1 MMYEKLDYIL
11 AVAEE
16 LNLTRAAKKLYI
28 SQPTLTL
35 YLNRLETE
43 LGVRLF
49 DRGRVPIRLT
59 EAGSYYIEKMKA
71 ISTAEQL
78 LKNDLRL
85 IADPEQTL
93 VIGIGQVRGHHWL
106 PRILPRFC
114 SLYPHVNIQVLQS
127 PEQQMAEGL
136 RSGEVDVAFGALPA
150 SVSDLHVVDIMYE
163 SLYFAAHKVFGLI
176 PEQERHLYSAEHP
189 CVIPPEALN
198 HLPFICPRVS
208 NGLYDSYEK
217 IIEQNHIHTSRII
230 SVSNLNTGFQL
241 TMAGLGV
248 QLLSG
253 SILQMN
259 EAQLEQN
266 HQLDFCILE
275 HMPATRKCTAV
286 YAPDNIKKDL
296 IETVIEI
303 VRTDLLPQCQF
314 VTVTEP

>member
-1 MMYEKLDYIL
+1 MMYEKLDYVL

-49 DRGRVPIRLT
+49 DRSRVPIILT
-59 EAGSYYIEKMKA
+59 EAGSYYIEKMKS
-71 ISTAEQL
+71 IYNAEQM
-78 LKNDLRL
+78 LKNDIRL

-106 PRILPRFC
+106 PKILPKFC
-114 SLYPHVNIQVLQS
+114 ELYPDVNIQIMQS
-127 PEQQMAEGL
+127 TEQQMASAL
-136 RSGEVDVAFGALPA
+136 HSGEIDVAFGVLPA
-150 SVSDLHVVDIMYE
+150 SVLDLTVVDLMYE
-163 SLYFAAHKVFGLI
+163 QLYFMAHKKFHLI
-176 PEQERHLYSAEHP
+176 PDQEREHFSAEQP
-189 CVIPPEALN
+189 YLIQPESLN

-217 IIEQNHIHTSRII
+217 IMVQNQIRPSRTI

-241 TMAGLGV
+241 ARKGLGV

-259 EAQLEQN
+259 EVQLAGSNE
-266 HQLDFCILE
+266 LDFCILE
-275 HMPATRKCTAV
+275 HMAPTRKCTAA
-286 YAPDNIKKDL
+286 YAPGNIKKEL
-296 IETVIEI
+296 IESVIHI
-303 VRTDLLPQCQF
+303 ILMDILPECQF
-314 VTVTEP
+314 VTPIGS